1 METNKTN
8 VAVETAEI
16 KSEAKIKKTFKKKS
30 REDMIPPFA
39 RKFPKHIIDIA
50 LLLHNNAEIKRFTAL
65 GIINYLQQKGEIK
78 GDKKYV
84 VFKWNKF
91 AIRYDGLTR
100 EYLYTEPFFLNA
112 LVASFT
118 SFSASAQN
126 IIDEF
131 ARREMSVGIDKAVD
145 SEEVNEIASLN
156 EKNTKVEV
164 VEEISE

>member
-16 KSEAKIKKTFKKKS
+16 KPEVKSKKTFKKKT

-84 VFKWNKF
+84 VFRWNKF
-91 AIRYDGLTR
+91 AVRYDGLTR
-100 EYLYTEPFFLNA
+100 EYFYTEPFFLNA

-145 SEEVNEIASLN
+145 AEEVNEIASLN

-164 VEEISE
+164 VEE

>member
-1 METNKTN
+1 MEENKNEVVVVDNMYVAPRAEVKSYRNNYN
-8 VAVETAEI
+8 VTI
-16 KSEAKIKKTFKKKS
+16 
-30 REDMIPPFA
+30 
-39 RKFPKHIIDIA
+39 
-50 LLLHNNAEIKRFTAL
+50 
-65 GIINYLQQKGEIK
+65 
-78 GDKKYV
+78 GDKKYI

-131 ARREMSVGIDKAVD
+131 ARREMSVGINKAIDV
-145 SEEVNEIASLN
+145 EEVNEIASLN
-156 EKNTKVEV
+156 EKNTKVEIA
-164 VEEISE
+164 EEISE